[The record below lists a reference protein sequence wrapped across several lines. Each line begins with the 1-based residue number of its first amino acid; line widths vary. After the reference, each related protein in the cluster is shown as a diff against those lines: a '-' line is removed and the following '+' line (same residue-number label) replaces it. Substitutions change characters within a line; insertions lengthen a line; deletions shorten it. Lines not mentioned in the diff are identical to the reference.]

1 MFMPLNVK
9 DCYLLYLIRK
19 HLAELPTGLIIFVP
33 TCQACEEITA
43 MLNFAEPPVGAV
55 RLHRWM
61 KQRDRTHALQQ
72 FKQGS
77 SKVLVATDLASR
89 GLDIP
94 DVYLVIQYN
103 VPSDPRTYIHR
114 VGRVARRGRKGHSI
128 MLIDQHQVNFFLR
141 IEQHLTR
148 PVTEYDVDEKRVLV
162 HLNETVSARE
172 MGRLDLDD
180 AGFYERLEL
189 LKSQKVQ
196 WEMPKNRTVPKRAEK
211 DDKEEEESTRKDDNK
226 KVKKRRHADPEER
239 ETTSTPQKRSKHH
252 EKEGKRRRD

>member
-1 MFMPLNVK
+1 
-9 DCYLLYLIRK
+9 
-19 HLAELPTGLIIFVP
+19 
-33 TCQACEEITA
+33 

-61 KQRDRTHALQQ
+61 KQRDRTNALQQ

-94 DVYLVIQYN
+94 DVFLVIQYN
-103 VPSDPRTYIHR
+103 VPADPRDYIHR
-114 VGRVARRGRKGHSI
+114 VGRVARRGRKGQSI
-128 MLIDQHQVNFFLR
+128 LLIDQHQVNFFLR

-148 PVTEYDVDEKRVLV
+148 PVSEYDVEERHVLAY
-162 HLNETVSARE
+162 LNETVTARE

-196 WEMPKNRTVPKRAEK
+196 WEMPKNRPAPSKRETTREEAQEVDPKAERQK
-211 DDKEEEESTRKDDNK
+211 S
-226 KVKKRRHADPEER
+226 KKRRPEPEDIDDV
-239 ETTSTPQKRSKHH
+239 EPTPPTKKIKSR
-252 EKEGKRRRD
+252 EKEGKKRRD

>member
-1 MFMPLNVK
+1 MPFNVK

-19 HLAELPTGLIIFVP
+19 HLAELPTGLIVFVP
-33 TCQACEEITA
+33 TCQSCEEITA

-61 KQRDRTHALQQ
+61 KQRDRLHALQQ

-114 VGRVARRGRKGHSI
+114 VGRVARRGRKGHSVT
-128 MLIDQHQVNFFLR
+128 LIDQHQVNFFLR

-148 PVTEYDVDEKRVLV
+148 PVTEYQADEKHILV

-196 WEMPKNRTVPKRAEK
+196 WEMPTNRTVPKRAEK
-211 DDKEEEESTRKDDNK
+211 EEEEPTPKDERQK
-226 KVKKRRHADPEER
+226 AKKRRPSESEER
-239 ETTSTPQKRSKHH
+239 ETSSTPQKKSKHH
-252 EKEGKRRRD
+252 EKEGKKRRN